1 MVTVAGVAGFYRRES
16 TPDQGFRHDWGRKSY
31 RAPDDRSSMSIFAVI
46 LALVAVVL
54 FAADYMKGKSFVSLG
69 LAALTISWMC
79 QLIVAT
85 GSRVTVN

>member
-1 MVTVAGVAGFYRRES
+1 
-16 TPDQGFRHDWGRKSY
+16 
-31 RAPDDRSSMSIFAVI
+31 MSIFAVL
-46 LALVAVVL
+46 LALVAIVL
-54 FAADYMKGKSFVSLG
+54 FAADYMRGKSFVSLG